1 MGGSHN
7 KKPELPALVSIP
19 EHVLAQELD
28 GECVLLNLETE
39 DYHSLDPVGARAWQ
53 LLAESGD
60 TERAIEQLTAE
71 YDADS
76 ATVRQDLQT
85 LVADLVTRGLLA
97 VER

>member
-39 DYHSLDPVGARAWQ
+39 DYHSLDPVRARVGV
-53 LLAESGD
+53 LDVVSRVLAPVPISRHIQVEIQMALRLSLD
-60 TERAIEQLTAE
+60 HEEPE
-71 YDADS
+71 N
-76 ATVRQDLQT
+76 VR
-85 LVADLVTRGLLA
+85 ADLLHQFI
-97 VER
+97 